1 MSYNLDAIDLRI
13 IAILQQDGRTSNVEI
28 ARRLEISEATV
39 RKRLERLLADGVMRI
54 TAVPNAA
61 KIGFS
66 TITFLSLSIDL
77 SKIDQIAAQLERVP
91 EVRAIHYTTGESD
104 LVVEA
109 WFPSN
114 DALLHFL
121 TQQVASIAGIRQAA
135 TSHVLRTMKDSSE
148 WILPAASPPRILLV
162 DDDPDFIE
170 ATRLILLGAG
180 CEVQTASNGETAL
193 AMLHMDRPDLVIL
206 DLMMQGLL
214 DGLHTGKAIR
224 ADIDLKNVPILMI
237 SSITTTSFAGL
248 LPQGESLPADNFLV
262 KPVEPSLLVA
272 EIKRLTRNR

>member
-1 MSYNLDAIDLRI
+1 MSYNLDAIDLKI
-13 IAILQQDGRTSNVEI
+13 IAILQQDGRTSNVDI
-28 ARRLEISEATV
+28 ARRVEISEATV
-39 RKRLERLLADGVMRI
+39 RKRLERLLSDGVIRI
-54 TAVPNAA
+54 AAVPNAA

-66 TITFLSLSIDL
+66 TITFLTLSIDL
-77 SKIDQIAAQLERVP
+77 SKLDQIAAQLERVP

-121 TQQVASIAGIRQAA
+121 THQIASIPGIRQTA

-148 WILPAASPPRILLV
+148 WILPATTPARILLV
-162 DDDPDFIE
+162 DDDPDFVE
-170 ATRLILLGAG
+170 ATRLILLAEGF
-180 CEVQTASNGETAL
+180 EVQTANNGETAL
-193 AMLHMDRPDLVIL
+193 GAMHMTRPDLVIL
-206 DLMMQGLL
+206 DVMMQGLL
-214 DGLHTGKAIR
+214 DGLQTAKAIR
-224 ADIDLKNVPILMI
+224 ADADFKNVPILMI

-248 LPQGESLPADNFLV
+248 LPSGESLPADNLLV

-272 EIKRLTRNR
+272 EVKRLTKNR

>member
-1 MSYNLDAIDLRI
+1 MSYSLDAIDLKI
-13 IAILQQDGRTSNVEI
+13 IAILQQDGRTSNVDI
-28 ARRLEISEATV
+28 ARRVDISEATV
-39 RKRLERLLADGVMRI
+39 RKRLERLLSEGVIRI

-66 TITFLSLSIDL
+66 TITFLTLSIDL
-77 SKIDQIAAQLERVP
+77 SKVDQIATQLERVP

-121 TQQVASIAGIRQAA
+121 THQVASIPGIRQTA

-148 WILPAASPPRILLV
+148 WILPATTPLRILLV
-162 DDDPDFIE
+162 DDDPDFVE
-170 ATRLILLGAG
+170 ATRLVLLAEGF
-180 CEVQTASNGETAL
+180 EVQTASNGEAAL
-193 AMLHMDRPDLVIL
+193 AMMRMSRPDLVIL

-214 DGLHTGKAIR
+214 DGLQTGKAIR
-224 ADIDLKNVPILMI
+224 ADADLRRVPILMI

-248 LPQGESLPADNFLV
+248 LPIGESLPADNFLV
-262 KPVEPSLLVA
+262 KPIEPSLLAA
-272 EIKRLTRNR
+272 EVKRLTRHR

>member
-1 MSYNLDAIDLRI
+1 MSYNLDAIDLKI
-13 IAILQQDGRTSNVEI
+13 IAILQQDGRTSNVDI
-28 ARRLEISEATV
+28 ARRVDISEATV
-39 RKRLERLLADGVMRI
+39 RKRLERLLSDGVIRI

-66 TITFLSLSIDL
+66 TITFLALSIDL
-77 SKIDQIAAQLERVP
+77 SKVDQIAAQLERVP

-121 TQQVASIAGIRQAA
+121 THQIASIPGIRQTA

-148 WILPAASPPRILLV
+148 WILPATTPVRILLV
-162 DDDPDFIE
+162 DDDPDFVE
-170 ATRLILLGAG
+170 ATRLILLAEG
-180 CEVQTASNGETAL
+180 CEVQTANNGEAAL
-193 AMLHMDRPDLVIL
+193 GIMHMTRPDLVIL
-206 DLMMQGLL
+206 DVMMQGLL
-214 DGLHTGKAIR
+214 DGLQTAKAIR
-224 ADIDLKNVPILMI
+224 ADADFKDVPILMV

-248 LPQGESLPADNFLV
+248 LPSGESLPADNLLV

-272 EIKRLTRNR
+272 EVKRLTKNR

>member
-1 MSYNLDAIDLRI
+1 MPNNLDAIDQKI
-13 IAILQQDGRTSNVEI
+13 IAILQQDGRTSNVDI
-28 ARRLEISEATV
+28 ARRVDISEATV
-39 RKRLERLLADGVMRI
+39 RKRLERLLADGVIRI

-66 TITFLSLSIDL
+66 TITFLTMSIDL
-77 SKIDQIAAQLERVP
+77 SKVDQIAAQLERVP

-121 TQQVASIAGIRQAA
+121 THQVASIPGIRQTA

-148 WILPAASPPRILLV
+148 WVLPATTPARILLV
-162 DDDPDFIE
+162 DDDPDFVE
-170 ATRLILLGAG
+170 TTRLILRATGF
-180 CEVQTASNGETAL
+180 EIQTAHNGEAAL
-193 AMLHMDRPDLVIL
+193 ATMQMSRPDLVIL

-214 DGLHTGKAIR
+214 DGLQTAKAIR
-224 ADIDLKNVPILMI
+224 ADSELKNVPILMV

-248 LPQGESLPADNFLV
+248 LPSGESLPADNLLV
-262 KPVEPSLLVA
+262 KPIEPSLLVA
-272 EIKRLTRNR
+272 EAKRLTRNR